1 MMALAFS
8 PAIVTVVDSSLS
20 SLSAF
25 TNSCCSSSSSSSSL
39 KASHGFLQQRS
50 RRLWGIGGGSSSSS
64 SSRPRSPSL
73 LVVRASDMLGDFGGR
88 DPTTAELESNF
99 GDKVVGFAGTD
110 HNILI
115 PSASQF
121 GLAEKSCKPLA
132 PGTPA
137 LSEDEAKAL
146 LRKVVGWRISRTDAG
161 LKLQGDWNLK
171 DFKAGLELFD
181 RIAVVAEAENHHPDL
196 HLESYK
202 KGRVEIWTHSIGG
215 LSENDFILAAKI
227 DQIDTRDLV
236 SRKNKFWA

>member
-8 PAIVTVVDSSLS
+8 PAIVTVVDSSVS

-25 TNSCCSSSSSSSSL
+25 AKYSCSSSSSLS
-39 KASHGFLQQRS
+39 ASHGFLQQRS
-50 RRLWGIGGGSSSSS
+50 RRLSGIGGGSSSSS
-64 SSRPRSPSL
+64 RPRSSSL
-73 LVVRASDMLGDFGGR
+73 LVVRASDILGDFGAR
-88 DPTTAELESNF
+88 DPTTIELESNF
-99 GDKVVGFAGTD
+99 GDKVIGFAGTD

-171 DFKAGLELFD
+171 DFKAGLELFN